1 MSVFQMAVGCTEG
14 SPHIIGGL
22 HCCIQITHGRVGFF
36 HTGKICLINK
46 KLLASYVKL
55 VHI

>member
-14 SPHIIGGL
+14 SPHIIGGP
-22 HCCIQITHGRVGFF
+22 HCCIQITHGSVGFF